1 MSDSDME
8 ISLSPAAVPA
18 LRPLL
23 ESGIWVAAETGLPL
37 QEILCRQ
44 WEIPA
49 DYVAGRISTIFLDAK
64 PVDDLDVIVAD
75 ESVLALS
82 AAMPGLV
89 GATMRRGG
97 VLGGFRGDISHR
109 EAGNKDSAR
118 SGWIRVKLFNMI
130 AEEMGSHFL
139 RLGFRAPRAALAECL
154 GAGAPDLPDGPM
166 VRVAALEE

>member
-1 MSDSDME
+1 MIESVPNVA
-8 ISLSPAAVPA
+8 LSPAAVLA

-23 ESGIWVAAETGLPL
+23 ESGVWVAAETGRPL
-37 QEILCRQ
+37 QEILCGQ
-44 WEIPA
+44 WKIPA

-109 EAGNKDSAR
+109 DAGTTDFAR

-130 AEEMGSHFL
+130 AEEMGGHFL
-139 RLGFRAPRAALAECL
+139 RMGFRAPRAALAECL
-154 GAGAPDLPDGPM
+154 GDGSPELADAPM
-166 VRVAALEE
+166 IRVTASAD